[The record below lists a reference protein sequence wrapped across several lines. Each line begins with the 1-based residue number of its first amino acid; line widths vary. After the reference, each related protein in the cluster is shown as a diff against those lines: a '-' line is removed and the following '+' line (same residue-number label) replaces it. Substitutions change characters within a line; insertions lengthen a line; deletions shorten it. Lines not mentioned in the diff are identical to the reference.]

1 MFQLL
6 LNHNPLNFISVMMAQ
21 SEPKHV
27 SKSLM

>member
-6 LNHNPLNFISVMMAQ
+6 LSHNPLNFISLMMAH

-27 SKSLM
+27 SESLM